1 MAISKHNHNTSAA
14 SFKLQPAPGA
24 PYVKL
29 EELYKTNGPDH
40 LYELCGLYIN
50 TKGRFGDQPVLWT
63 HGVYVNL
70 PEHMLRSC
78 SDILQDQEAI
88 DQINAG
94 QAGFKIYEYQ
104 NKNGRTGYSVTFE
117 DIQMPF

>member
-29 EELYKTNGPDH
+29 AELYKTNGPEH
-40 LYELCGLYIN
+40 LYELCGMYIN

-70 PEHMLRSC
+70 PEHMLGTC
-78 SDILQDQEAI
+78 SDILNDQEAI